1 MHVHSHEMTLKGLND
16 LLKDELAAVETYN
29 QALGKLSAEL
39 TARVDLEQC
48 LASHGE
54 RARRLEEI
62 IRGLG
67 GNPTKRSGLWGTLAK
82 LIQGGAQ
89 ILGSKAA
96 IAALE
101 EGEDH
106 WLRDYQDSLGKLDPA
121 TARSVRD
128 ELLPAQLRTHDT
140 MSALKHVVSGK

>member
-1 MHVHSHEMTLKGLND
+1 MHVHTNEITLKGLND
-16 LLKDELAAVETYN
+16 LLKDEMAAVETYN
-29 QALGKLSAEL
+29 QALGKLSQDL

-48 LASHGE
+48 RASHSE

-67 GNPTKRSGLWGTLAK
+67 GNPTKRTGLWGTLAK

-89 ILGSKAA
+89 ILGAKAA
-96 IAALE
+96 ITALE

-106 WLRDYQDSLGKLDPA
+106 WLRSYQDSLNKLEPA
-121 TARSVRD
+121 TARMVRD

-140 MSALKHVVSGK
+140 MSALKHAHSGS

>member
-1 MHVHSHEMTLKGLND
+1 MYVHNNEITLKGLND
-16 LLKDELAAVETYN
+16 LLKDELVAIETYN
-29 QALGKLSAEL
+29 QALAKLSAEL

-48 LASHGE
+48 RASHSE
-54 RARRLEEI
+54 RARRLEELI
-62 IRGLG
+62 GGLG
-67 GNPTKRSGLWGTLAK
+67 GNPTKRTGLWGALAK

-89 ILGSKAA
+89 MLGSKAA

-121 TARSVRD
+121 TARTVRD

-140 MSALKHVVSGK
+140 MSALQHAISGK

>member
-1 MHVHSHEMTLKGLND
+1 MHVHTNEVTLKELND
-16 LLKDELAAVETYN
+16 LLKGEMTAVETYN
-29 QALGKLSAEL
+29 QALGKLSQDL
-39 TARVDLEQC
+39 TARVDLKQC
-48 LASHGE
+48 LASHSE
-54 RARRLEEI
+54 RAQRLEEI

-67 GNPTKRSGLWGTLAK
+67 GNPTKRVGLWGTLAK

-89 ILGSKAA
+89 ILGDKAA

-106 WLRDYQDSLGKLDPA
+106 WLRNYQESLDKIEPS
-121 TARSVRD
+121 TARRVRD

-140 MSALKHVVSGK
+140 MSALKRLQSSE

>member
-1 MHVHSHEMTLKGLND
+1 MDMHVHTNEVTLKGLND
-16 LLKDELAAVETYN
+16 LLKDELAAIETYN
-29 QALGKLSAEL
+29 LALGKLSQDV

-48 LASHGE
+48 RASHNE

-67 GNPTKRSGLWGTLAK
+67 GNPSKRTGLWGALGK

-89 ILGSKAA
+89 MLGSKAA

-101 EGEDH
+101 EGEDY
-106 WLRDYQDSLGKLDPA
+106 WLRSYQSSLERLEPA
-121 TARSVRD
+121 TARTVRD

-140 MSALKHVVSGK
+140 MSALKHAHE